1 MGGLRPSL
9 VLLAAPPLAV
19 AVAVAVNDGD
29 GGGSK
34 RRKLAGRKETR
45 GENWREGK

>member
-9 VLLAAPPLAV
+9 VLLAAPPL